1 MDSEPRNPVEV
12 AEKPEKITKPGMVNQ
27 LIPYLITAAIFI
39 YLYLTIDFGKMF
51 HLLASA
57 NLVWFI
63 PATVLMTV
71 VFALVDSFSFG
82 QAYSWFNTKLS
93 TYEKIELRTA
103 PYVIQV
109 TLAPLAEVLFVLYL
123 WRRKGISPA
132 HALSSSI
139 WTVINDFAS
148 VFTALTLAVV
158 YNLKTDLVP
167 EIGVWWLVVMIV
179 FWVFYFGNLIFW
191 HSPLQPK
198 MAGWI
203 ERSHQAG
210 LDQKGARKIILR
222 VAGPLIQLLR
232 TFSIARWYH
241 YLWVYFV
248 RLFIVVAA
256 VISNYAALRALGLHP
271 PLALVLIAI
280 PIIFY
285 AHFLPINVGGYG
297 GPQALSI
304 LFFYEIGQCGSK
316 EAVAAYSFLWSTG
329 FLVGRFL
336 FGAVFIRGFMKKT
349 FPEGFRNWRRQA
361 Q

>member
-1 MDSEPRNPVEV
+1 MALEAKAPAPGAPGPEQIKNPGL
-12 AEKPEKITKPGMVNQ
+12 INQ
-27 LIPYLITAAIFI
+27 LIPYIITAAIFI
-39 YLYLTIDFGKMF
+39 YLYLTIDFKKMF
-51 HLLASA
+51 QLLEGASLA
-57 NLVWFI
+57 WFI

-82 QAYSWFNTKLS
+82 QAYSWFNAKL
-93 TYEKIELRTA
+93 TAFEKIELRTA

-109 TLAPLAEVLFVLYL
+109 TLAPLAEVLFPIYL

-132 HALSSSI
+132 HAVSSSI
-139 WTVINDFAS
+139 WTLVNDFAA
-148 VFTALTLAVV
+148 VFTALTLAVI
-158 YNLKTDLVP
+158 YNLKTGLVP
-167 EIGVWWLVVMIV
+167 AIGIPWLVVMIV
-179 FWVFYFGNLIFW
+179 FWVVYLGNLVFW

-198 MAGWI
+198 VAGWI
-203 ERSHQAG
+203 ERSQQTG
-210 LDQKGARKIILR
+210 VTRKGFRRMVLL
-222 VAGPLIQLLR
+222 VAGTLIQLLR
-232 TFSIARWYH
+232 TFSIARWHH

-271 PLALVLIAI
+271 PLPLVLIAT

-297 GPQALSI
+297 GPQALAI
-304 LFFYEIGQCGSK
+304 LFFYEIGKCGSK
-316 EAVAAYSFLWSTG
+316 EQVAAYSFLWSTG

-336 FGAVFIRGFMKKT
+336 FGAAFIRGFMKKT
-349 FPEGFRNWRRQA
+349 FPEGFRNWRRQN